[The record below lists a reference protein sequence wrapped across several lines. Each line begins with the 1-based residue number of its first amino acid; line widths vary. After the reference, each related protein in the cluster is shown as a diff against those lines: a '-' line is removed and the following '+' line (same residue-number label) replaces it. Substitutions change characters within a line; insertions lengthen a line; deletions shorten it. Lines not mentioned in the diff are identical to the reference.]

1 MPIATPQV
9 FNTTHLEKLSG
20 IVKRITFHSPES
32 GWTVLKITPFD
43 RPGDEVPVTVYQSKV
58 FAGATMT
65 FYGNWTNHPKFGEQF
80 KAVKVEELKPAT
92 TNALEK
98 YLGSGLIKGV
108 GPVFARR
115 IVKHF
120 GKDTL
125 EVFDTDI
132 ERLMEVPGIAK
143 KKLKTIVCAWEE
155 HKDIK
160 DVMLFLQSYDISTL
174 FAVKIYKTYGKEA
187 VRIVSENPYRLA
199 KDIYGIGF
207 FSADK
212 VALSMGLGADSEQ
225 RIKAAIEHILAAS
238 REEGHC
244 YLTTSQ
250 ISKQVNELLGSML
263 DDRIS
268 PLLVSMEQAGD
279 IKTRQLTPP
288 QATIKDKTENVSTTA
303 TCYYAPSI
311 YYDEEYI
318 AKKVQQLST
327 NHLSVDTKRM
337 DAWIAK
343 YREKYKIS
351 LSDEQQQA
359 VTRIA
364 GCGFSILT
372 GGPGCGK
379 TTTTRVLVRLLN
391 AMGRKVVLGAPTG
404 RASQRMTEVI
414 GLQAKTLHRLL
425 EWQAAQGGFKKNEQ
439 EPLKTDFLIVDECS
453 MLDVHL
459 AAAVLRAVSPT
470 TQVLFIGDADQLPS
484 VGAGN
489 VFKDL
494 IAAESAPVFR
504 LTKIF
509 RQAKESS
516 IIRFAHE
523 INKGSVPKV
532 ESPFHIP
539 SVWKQGIDCL
549 FVDADE
555 ATQEQLKFIKRVKG
569 NPEYAASSPS
579 PTLHESNETT
589 VEKRGMDH
597 VTATDHTDEALYIDE
612 SLDTSLSST
621 AFTIPDKF
629 QHVDID
635 QLLRTET
642 GAEELREVLKN
653 VHPWSSLQY
662 GLTATDMVKRLYAK
676 TIPNYLGEDVEIQVL
691 SPMTRGSL
699 GTFSLN
705 KLLQEAVNPGG
716 QGKAQ
721 LLLGERLFRVGDR
734 VIQKRNNY
742 DLEVFNGDIGVIV
755 DIDNEEFKL
764 TIEFK
769 ANGSTREVVYEKESL
784 SELELAYAITIH
796 KSQGSE
802 FGAVIIP
809 ITTQHF
815 NMLFRNLMYTG
826 LTRAK
831 KLAVFVGSRKALA
844 MAVRNNKM
852 LVRQTGLEEL
862 LGGG

>member
-1 MPIATPQV
+1 MSIATPQV
-9 FNTTHLEKLSG
+9 LNTANLEKLSG
-20 IVKRITFHSPES
+20 IVARITFHSPET
-32 GWTVLKITPFD
+32 GWTILKVAPFD
-43 RPGDEVPVTVYQSKV
+43 RPGDEVAVIVHQSKV
-58 FAGATMT
+58 FAGATMA
-65 FYGNWTNHPKFGEQF
+65 FYGNWAQHPKFGEQF
-80 KAVKVEELKPAT
+80 KAVKVEELKPASA
-92 TNALEK
+92 NALEK

-108 GPVFARR
+108 GPAFAKR

-132 ERLMEVPGIAK
+132 DRLMEVPGIAQ
-143 KKLKTIVCAWEE
+143 KKLKTIVNAWEE

-174 FAVKIYKTYGKEA
+174 FAVKIYKTYSKDA
-187 VRIVSENPYRLA
+187 IKVVSENPYRLA

-212 VALSMGLGADSEQ
+212 VALSMGLGTDSEQ
-225 RIKAAIEHILAAS
+225 RIGAAIEHVLAAS

-244 YLTTSQ
+244 YLTTAQ
-250 ISKQVNELLGSML
+250 IITQVNELLESTL
-263 DDRIS
+263 DNRIK
-268 PLLVSMEQAGD
+268 PLLETMEQAGD
-279 IKTRQLTPP
+279 IKTRQLMPP
-288 QATIKDKTENVSTTA
+288 QTTKGKTKNVSDTSVKAA

-311 YYDEEYI
+311 YYDEDYI
-318 AKKVQQLST
+318 AKKVKQLAD
-327 NHLSVDTKRM
+327 NHISVDTRRM
-337 DAWIAK
+337 DAWIVK
-343 YREKYKIS
+343 YREKYGIS

-359 VTRIA
+359 VTSIA

-379 TTTTRVLVRLLN
+379 TTTTRVIVGLLN
-391 AMGRKVVLGAPTG
+391 AMGKKVVLGAPTG

-425 EWQAAQGGFKKNEQ
+425 EWQPAQGGFKKNEQ
-439 EPLKTDFLIVDECS
+439 EPLKADVLIIDECS

-459 AAAVLRAVSPT
+459 AAAVLRAVSLG
-470 TQVLFIGDADQLPS
+470 TQVVFIGDADQLPP

-489 VFKDL
+489 VFKDI
-494 IAAESAPVFR
+494 IASDTVPVFR

-509 RQAKESS
+509 RQAQESS

-523 INKGSVPKV
+523 INKGVTPKV

-539 SVWKQGIDCL
+539 SIWKQGMDCL

-555 ATQEQLKFIKRVKG
+555 ATQEQLKFIKRVKA
-569 NPEYAASSPS
+569 NPKDVVLEQSK
-579 PTLHESNETT
+579 E
-589 VEKRGMDH
+589 
-597 VTATDHTDEALYIDE
+597 EALYVDTA
-612 SLDTSLSST
+612 LDTPEPS
-621 AFTIPDKF
+621 FIIPDKF
-629 QHVDID
+629 RHVDIE
-635 QLLRTET
+635 QLLKTDT

-653 VHPWSSLQY
+653 VHPWSSLRY
-662 GLTATDMVKRLYAK
+662 GLTATDMVRRLYSK
-676 TIPNYLGEDVEIQVL
+676 TIPQYFGRETEIQVL
-691 SPMTRGSL
+691 SPMTKGSL

-705 KLLQEAVNPGG
+705 KLLQEEVNPGG

-721 LLLGERLFRVGDR
+721 LLVGERLFRVGDR

-742 DLEVFNGDIGVIV
+742 DLEVFNGDIGTVI
-755 DIDNEEFKL
+755 DAYSEDMKL
-764 TIEFK
+764 VIAYK
-769 ANGSTREVVYEKESL
+769 SNGETREVAYEKDTLNEI
-784 SELELAYAITIH
+784 ELAYAITIH

-815 NMLFRNLMYTG
+815 NLLFRNLVYTG

-831 KLAVFVGSRKALA
+831 KLAVFVGSRRALA
-844 MAVRNNKM
+844 MAVNNNKM

-862 LGGG
+862 LHDNN

>member
-1 MPIATPQV
+1 MATASPQV
-9 FNTTHLEKLSG
+9 FNNTRLEKLSG
-20 IVKRITFHSPES
+20 IVARITFHSPES
-32 GWTVLKITPFD
+32 GWTVLKVAPFD
-43 RPGDEVPVTVYQSKV
+43 RPGDEVAVIVHQSKV
-58 FAGATMT
+58 FAGATMA
-65 FYGNWTNHPKFGEQF
+65 FYGNWAQHPKFGEQF
-80 KAVKVEELKPAT
+80 KAVKVEELKPASA
-92 TNALEK
+92 NALEK
-98 YLGSGLIKGV
+98 YLGSGLISGV
-108 GPVFARR
+108 GPAFAKR

-125 EVFDTDI
+125 EVFDTNID
-132 ERLMEVPGIAK
+132 RLMEVPGIAQ
-143 KKLKTIVCAWEE
+143 KKLKTIINAWEE

-187 VRIVSENPYRLA
+187 IKVVSENPYRLA

-212 VALSMGLGADSEQ
+212 VALSMGLGTDSEQ
-225 RIKAAIEHILAAS
+225 RIRAAIEHVLAAS

-244 YLTTSQ
+244 YLATAQ
-250 ISKQVNELLGSML
+250 ISKQVNELLESTL
-263 DDRIS
+263 DERVQ
-268 PLLVSMEQAGD
+268 PLLETMEKAGD

-288 QATIKDKTENVSTTA
+288 HIGKAKPPLTDTSEATA

-311 YYDEEYI
+311 FYDEEFI
-318 AKKVQQLST
+318 AKKVIQLSQY
-327 NHLSVDTKRM
+327 HVPVDVTRM
-337 DAWIAK
+337 NSWIAK
-343 YREKYKIS
+343 YREKYGVS

-359 VTRIA
+359 VTSIA

-379 TTTTRVLVRLLN
+379 TTTTRVLVGLLN
-391 AMGRKVVLGAPTG
+391 AMGKKVILGAPTG

-425 EWQAAQGGFKKNEQ
+425 EWQPAQGGFKKNEQ
-439 EPLKTDFLIVDECS
+439 EPLKADVLIVDECS

-459 AAAVLRAVSPT
+459 AAAVLRAVSPQ

-489 VFKDL
+489 VFKD
-494 IAAESAPVFR
+494 IISSATVPVFQ

-509 RQAKESS
+509 RQAQESS

-523 INKGSVPKV
+523 INKGVTPKV
-532 ESPFHIP
+532 ESPFHVP
-539 SVWKQGIDCL
+539 SVWEQGVDCL
-549 FVDADE
+549 LVDADE
-555 ATQEQLKFIKRVKG
+555 ATQEQLKFIKRVK
-569 NPEYAASSPS
+569 AA
-579 PTLHESNETT
+579 PTDFVSEHEKVESLYVNE
-589 VEKRGMDH
+589 
-597 VTATDHTDEALYIDE
+597 ATDAPDIP
-612 SLDTSLSST
+612 
-621 AFTIPDKF
+621 FIIPDKF
-629 QHVDID
+629 RHVDIE
-635 QLLRTET
+635 QLLATET

-653 VHPWSSLQY
+653 VHPWSSLRY
-662 GLTATDMVKRLYAK
+662 GLTATDMVRRLYAQ
-676 TIPNYLGEDVEIQVL
+676 TIPQYFGRDTEIQVL
-691 SPMTRGSL
+691 SPMTKGSL
-699 GTFSLN
+699 GTYSMN
-705 KLLQEAVNPGG
+705 RLLQEVVNPGG

-721 LLLGERLFRVGDR
+721 LLLGERLFRVSDR

-742 DLEVFNGDIGVIV
+742 DLEVFNGDIGTITEVYGE
-755 DIDNEEFKL
+755 DMKL
-764 TIEFK
+764 VVAYK
-769 ANGSTREVVYEKESL
+769 SNGEVREVTYEKDTLNEI
-784 SELELAYAITIH
+784 ELAYAITIH

-831 KLAVFVGSRKALA
+831 KLAIFVGNRKALA
-844 MAVRNNKM
+844 MAVKNNKM
-852 LVRQTGLEEL
+852 LVRQTGLEQL
-862 LGGG
+862 LSIVGAA

>member
-1 MPIATPQV
+1 MQSDIPTPD
-9 FNTTHLEKLSG
+9 TARLEKISG
-20 IVKRITFHSPES
+20 IVKRITFHSPET
-32 GWTVLKITPFD
+32 GWTVLKVAPFD
-43 RPGDEVPVTVYQSKV
+43 RPGDEIPVTVYQSKV
-58 FAGATMT
+58 FAGATMA
-65 FYGNWTNHPKFGEQF
+65 FYGNWSHHPKFGEQF
-80 KAVKVEELKPAT
+80 KAIKVEELKPAT
-92 TNALEK
+92 ANALEK

-108 GPVFARR
+108 GPTFAKR

-132 ERLMEVPGIAK
+132 NRLMEVPGIAR
-143 KKLKTIVCAWEE
+143 KKLKTIVSAWEE
-155 HKDIK
+155 HRDIK
-160 DVMLFLQSYDISTL
+160 DVMLFLQSYNISTL

-187 VRIVSENPYRLA
+187 IKVVSGNPYRLA

-212 VALSMGLGADSEQ
+212 VALSMGLGTDSEQ
-225 RIKAAIEHILAAS
+225 RIRAAIEHVLAAS

-244 YLTTSQ
+244 YLTATQ
-250 ISKQVNELLGSML
+250 ITEQVNELLDNKF
-263 DDRIS
+263 DDRVR
-268 PLLVSMEQAGD
+268 PLLGTMEHAND
-279 IKTRQLTPP
+279 IRVKQLIPP
-288 QATIKDKTENVSTTA
+288 QTA
-303 TCYYAPSI
+303 PRNKAADPGHMAACYYAPSI

-318 AKKVQQLST
+318 AKKVKQL
-327 NHLSVDTKRM
+327 NGYCVAADNPRM
-337 DAWIAK
+337 DAGIEK
-343 YREKYKIS
+343 YRQKYGVS

-359 VTRIA
+359 VVSIT

-379 TTTTRVLVRLLN
+379 TTTTRVLVGLLN
-391 AMGRKVVLGAPTG
+391 AMGKKVALGAPTG

-425 EWQAAQGGFKKNEQ
+425 EWQASQGGFKKNEQ
-439 EPLKTDFLIVDECS
+439 EPLKVDFLIVDECS

-459 AAAVLRAVSPT
+459 AAAVLRAVSPK
-470 TQVLFIGDADQLPS
+470 TQVLFIGDTDQLPS

-489 VFKDL
+489 VFKD
-494 IAAESAPVFR
+494 IINSGSAPVFR

-509 RQAKESS
+509 RQAQYSS

-523 INKGSVPKV
+523 INRGVTPKI
-532 ESPFHIP
+532 ESPFHVP
-539 SVWKQGIDCL
+539 GVWKRGVDCL

-555 ATQEQLKFIKRVKG
+555 ATQDQLKFIKRIKA
-569 NPEYAASSPS
+569 NPDYAAMTIP
-579 PTLHESNETT
+579 PATTDSNQE
-589 VEKRGMDH
+589 
-597 VTATDHTDEALYIDE
+597 DE
-612 SLDTSLSST
+612 SLYVDALPNKPEIQ
-621 AFTIPDKF
+621 FVIPEKF
-629 QHVDID
+629 RHVDINH
-635 QLLRTET
+635 LLKTET
-642 GAEELREVLKN
+642 GAEELREVLKQ
-653 VHPWSSLQY
+653 VHPWSSLHY
-662 GLTATDMVKRLYAK
+662 GLTATDMIKRLYIT
-676 TIPNYLGEDVEIQVL
+676 TIPRYFGESIEIQVL
-691 SPMTRGSL
+691 SPMTKGSL

-705 KLLQEAVNPGG
+705 KLLQTAVNPSG

-742 DLEVFNGDIGVIV
+742 DLEVFNGDIGVITTV
-755 DIDNEEFKL
+755 DNEEIKL
-764 TIEFK
+764 TVAFK
-769 ANGSTREVVYEKESL
+769 ANGDTREVVYEKESL
-784 SELELAYAITIH
+784 NELDLAYAITIH

-831 KLAVFVGSRKALA
+831 KLAIFVGSRKALA
-844 MAVRNNKM
+844 MAVQNNKM
-852 LVRQTGLEEL
+852 LVRQTGLKTSLQEQ
-862 LGGG
+862 GQP